1 MQLQNILAQSPHEAS
16 VASARVRSFGQM
28 TMGAPWRLEL
38 QHARASHL
46 FLWVTRGQGRATILG
61 KRRGIGAHNGLYI
74 PAGTLMS
81 LDLGKQ
87 CYGIAVDL
95 PSHEKGILPNEP
107 QHMRVRDVMAQNEV
121 TAILDNMQREQSTH
135 RAFGDEA
142 ARAHAGLLTVWMRR
156 TLAQAENQPN
166 PRVPAAERLTAAFCT
181 LVERDY
187 RSGKPMADYAAA
199 LGVTPTHLSRACRQ
213 VAGLTA
219 ADLITQRVLYAARD
233 MLESGDLPIR
243 LIADMLG
250 FSSAAYFTRFI
261 QNQTKQTPSA
271 LRQKAR
277 G

>member
-16 VASARVRSFGQM
+16 VASARVRSFGQL
-28 TMGAPWRLEL
+28 TLGAPWRLEL

-46 FLWVTRGQGRATILG
+46 VMWITRGQGRATILG
-61 KRRGIGAHNGLYI
+61 KRRGIGAHNALFI

-81 LDLGKQ
+81 MDLGKQ

-95 PSHEKGILPNEP
+95 PAHEAGILPKEV
-107 QHMRVRDVMAQNEV
+107 QHIRVRDVMAQNEV
-121 TAILDNMQREQSTH
+121 TALLDNMQREQSTH

-142 ARAHAGLLTVWMRR
+142 ARAHAGLLAVWMRR
-156 TLAQAENQPN
+156 MLALDENKPN
-166 PRVPAAERLTAAFCT
+166 PRIPAAERLTAAFCS

-187 RSGKPMADYAAA
+187 RSGKPMADYAAT

-213 VAGLTA
+213 VGGVTA
-219 ADLITQRVLYAARD
+219 ADIITERVLYAARD
-233 MLESGDLPIR
+233 MLERGDLPIR
-243 LIADMLG
+243 LIAEMLG

-271 LRQKAR
+271 LRQALR
-277 G
+277 S

>member
-16 VASARVRSFGQM
+16 VASARVRSFGQL
-28 TMGAPWRLEL
+28 TLGAPWRLEL

-46 FLWVTRGQGRATILG
+46 VMWITRGQGRATILG
-61 KRRGIGAHNGLYI
+61 KRRGIGAHNALFI

-81 LDLGKQ
+81 MDLGKQ

-95 PSHEKGILPNEP
+95 PAHEAGILPKEV
-107 QHMRVRDVMAQNEV
+107 QHIRVRDVMAQNEV

-142 ARAHAGLLTVWMRR
+142 ARAHAGLLAVWMRR
-156 TLAQAENQPN
+156 MLALDENKPN
-166 PRVPAAERLTAAFCT
+166 PRIPAAERLTAAFCS

-187 RSGKPMADYAAA
+187 RSGKPMADYAAT

-213 VAGLTA
+213 VGGVTA
-219 ADLITQRVLYAARD
+219 ADIITERVLYAARD
-233 MLESGDLPIR
+233 MLERGDLPIR
-243 LIADMLG
+243 LIAEMLG

-271 LRQKAR
+271 LRQAVR
-277 G
+277 S

>member
-1 MQLQNILAQSPHEAS
+1 MQIQNILAQSPHEAS
-16 VASARVRSFGQM
+16 VASPRVRSLGQL
-28 TMGAPWRLEL
+28 TMGAAWRLDL

-46 FLWVTRGQGRATILG
+46 FLWITRGQGRATILG
-61 KRRGIGAHNGLYI
+61 KRRGVGAHNALYV
-74 PAGTLMS
+74 PAGSLMS

-95 PSHEKGILPNEP
+95 PAHETGIWPETPRHL
-107 QHMRVRDVMAQNEV
+107 RIRDVMAQNEV

-142 ARAHAGLLTVWMRR
+142 ARAHAGLLAVWMRR
-156 TLAQAENQPN
+156 MLALPDNQPA
-166 PRVPAAERLTAAFCT
+166 PRIPAAERLTAAFCA

-219 ADLITQRVLYAARD
+219 ADMITQRVLYAARD

-243 LIADMLG
+243 LIAEMLG

-261 QNQTKQTPSA
+261 QNQTGRTPSA
-271 LRQKAR
+271 LRQAAR

>member
-1 MQLQNILAQSPHEAS
+1 MQIQNILAQSPHEHS
-16 VASARVRSFGQM
+16 VASPRLRSFGQL

-46 FLWVTRGQGRATILG
+46 FLWFTKGQGRATILG
-61 KRRGIGAHNGLYI
+61 KRRGVGAHNAIYI

-81 LDLGKQ
+81 MDIGKQ

-95 PSHEKGILPNEP
+95 PSHEGGILPNEV
-107 QHMRVRDVMAQNEV
+107 QHIRIRDVMAQNEV

-142 ARAHAGLLTVWMRR
+142 ARAHAGLLSVWMRR
-156 TLAQAENQPN
+156 MLAHPENQPA
-166 PRVPAAERLTAAFCT
+166 PRVPAAERLIAAFCA
-181 LVERDY
+181 LVEKNY
-187 RSGKPMADYAAA
+187 RSGQPMADYAEQ

-213 VAGLTA
+213 VSGLTA
-219 ADLITQRVLYAARD
+219 ADIITQRVLYAARD
-233 MLESGDLPIR
+233 MLESNDLPIR

-271 LRQKAR
+271 LRNAAR

>member
-16 VASARVRSFGQM
+16 VASARVRSFGQL
-28 TMGAPWRLEL
+28 TLGAPWRLEL

-46 FLWVTRGQGRATILG
+46 VMWITRGQGRATILG
-61 KRRGIGAHNGLYI
+61 KRRGIGAHNALFI

-81 LDLGKQ
+81 MDLGKQ

-95 PSHEKGILPNEP
+95 PSHEAGILPKEV
-107 QHMRVRDVMAQNEV
+107 QHIRVRDVMAQNEV

-142 ARAHAGLLTVWMRR
+142 ARAHAGLLAVWMRR
-156 TLAQAENQPN
+156 MLALEENKPN
-166 PRVPAAERLTAAFCT
+166 PRIPAAERLTAAFCS

-187 RSGKPMADYAAA
+187 RSGKPMADYAAT

-213 VAGLTA
+213 VGGVTE
-219 ADLITQRVLYAARD
+219 ADIITERVLYAARD
-233 MLESGDLPIR
+233 MLERGDLPIR
-243 LIADMLG
+243 LIAEMLG

-271 LRQKAR
+271 LRQAVR
-277 G
+277 S

>member
-95 PSHEKGILPNEP
+95 PSHENGILPNEP

>member
-1 MQLQNILAQSPHEAS
+1 MQIQNILAQSPHEHS
-16 VASARVRSFGQM
+16 VASPRLRSFGQLA
-28 TMGAPWRLEL
+28 MGTTWRLDL

-46 FLWVTRGQGRATILG
+46 FLWMTKGQGRATILG
-61 KRRGIGAHNGLYI
+61 KRRGIGAHNALYI

-95 PSHEKGILPNEP
+95 PAHEAGIMPDEVR
-107 QHMRVRDVMAQNEV
+107 HVRVRDVMAQNEV

-142 ARAHAGLLTVWMRR
+142 ARAHAGLLAVWMRR
-156 TLAQAENQPN
+156 MLALPDNQP
-166 PRVPAAERLTAAFCT
+166 PARVPAAERLIAAFCK

-187 RSGKPMADYAAA
+187 RSGKPMSDYAEA

-213 VAGLTA
+213 VSGMTA
-219 ADLITQRVLYAARD
+219 ADIITQRVLYAARD
-233 MLESGDLPIR
+233 MLEGGDLPIR
-243 LIADMLG
+243 HIAEMLG

-261 QNQTKQTPSA
+261 QNQTQRTPSA
-271 LRQKAR
+271 LRNAAR
-277 G
+277 I

>member
-1 MQLQNILAQSPHEAS
+1 MQIQNIHAQSPHEAS
-16 VASARVRSFGQM
+16 VAAARVRSFGQLS
-28 TMGAPWRLEL
+28 MGSSWRLEL

-46 FLWVTRGQGRATILG
+46 FLWITKGQGRATILG
-61 KRRGIGAHNGLYI
+61 KRRGIGAHNALYI

-87 CYGIAVDL
+87 VYGIAVDL
-95 PSHEKGILPNEP
+95 PAHEAGIMPKDV
-107 QHMRVRDVMAQNEV
+107 QHIRVRDVMAQNEV

-142 ARAHAGLLTVWMRR
+142 ARAHAGLLAVWMRR
-156 TLAQAENQPN
+156 TLTQSENQPA
-166 PRVPAAERLTAAFCT
+166 PRIPAAERLTASFCG
-181 LVERDY
+181 LVEKQY
-187 RSGKPMADYAAA
+187 RSGKPMADYAEA

-219 ADLITQRVLYAARD
+219 ADMITQRVLYAARD
-233 MLESGDLPIR
+233 MLERGDLPIR
-243 LIADMLG
+243 LIAEMLG

-261 QNQTKQTPSA
+261 QNQTHQTPSA
-271 LRQKAR
+271 LRQAVR